1 MAIIPNEHP
10 QLTASHL
17 VHPREY
23 EYLATYRGYLFGP
36 FRFFRGEQ
44 SAGELMQ
51 RRNKARL
58 ILKWFLLNPGKLGS
72 ADEFIDLF
80 WPEISSKQALG
91 NFHVTMH
98 YLRRILEPGLNA
110 RAASTFIHRKP
121 NNFYWFQLDE
131 SWWMDTSDIKILL
144 ERAHDSDQHGDYSRA
159 IYYYRKITGYCSQG
173 FLPEDESA
181 DWLLPYRRHYKHIY
195 YQALKRLIQIYMQR
209 NELEEVLEY
218 AYQTLLIDPFN
229 EIATRAIVDTYLQ
242 QENISGA
249 QRRLDAFLSSLQQG
263 MGLRPSKELSILRE
277 RICAASN
284 SIKEN

>member
-1 MAIIPNEHP
+1 VAIIPNENP
-10 QLTASHL
+10 QPTSSHL

-23 EYLATYRGYLFGP
+23 EYQATYRGYLFGP

-44 SAGELMQ
+44 SMGELMQ

-80 WPEISSKQALG
+80 WPEISPKQALG

-131 SWWMDTSDIKILL
+131 NWWIDTSDLKMLL
-144 ERAHDSDQHGDYSRA
+144 ERAHDSDRREDYSRTT
-159 IYYYRKITGYCSQG
+159 YYYRKIAGYCSQG
-173 FLPEDESA
+173 FLPEDESE

-195 YQALKRLIQIYMQR
+195 YHVLKRLIQIYTQR

-229 EIATRAIVDTYLQ
+229 EIATRAIVDTYLR

-249 QRRLDAFLSSLQQG
+249 QHRLDAFLSSLQQG
-263 MGLRPSKELSILRE
+263 LGLRPSKDLFMLRE
-277 RICAASN
+277 RIRAASN
-284 SIKEN
+284 STNEN